1 VAPKFEGA
9 VALILRLDVFFDFVL
24 LKSSMASSVSGSDG
38 ERSEVFVMVGKD
50 AVVVI
55 VEVVLWRHGR
65 RTE

>member
-1 VAPKFEGA
+1 
-9 VALILRLDVFFDFVL
+9 
-24 LKSSMASSVSGSDG
+24 
-38 ERSEVFVMVGKD
+38 VMVGKD